1 VLSANEGVIVMA
13 VVDGLLAAEVVV
25 VTEVTEGVVLVG
37 MVEKLQAA
45 EVFFVVV
52 EDIFDVKFLIDVA
65 DSVLMVLLAELVDAL
80 ALSVQGFRGSLAL
93 LIVLAYIHCSH
104 KAYSGLII

>member
-25 VTEVTEGVVLVG
+25 VTEATEGVV
-37 MVEKLQAA
+37 AA
-45 EVFFVVV
+45 EVFFVVI

-93 LIVLAYIHCSH
+93 SIVLAYIHCSR
-104 KAYSGLII
+104 KAYSGSII